1 MSNNYTVLYK
11 IPYIISLALFCISLY
26 GIIVSKERFKKML
39 CLGLLQT
46 SSIIFFMTLSKVT
59 NNTVPFVS
67 HDNNINLD
75 SLANPLPHVLMLT
88 AIVVGVATLAVG
100 LALILKIKK
109 S

>member
-1 MSNNYTVLYK
+1 MTNYTLFYK
-11 IPYIISLALFCISLY
+11 LPYIISLAIFCISLY
-26 GIIVSKERFKKML
+26 GIIVAKERFKKML

-46 SSIIFFMTLSKVT
+46 SSIIFFMTLSKVAK
-59 NNTVPFVS
+59 NAVPFIS
-67 HDNNINLD
+67 ENHKTELS